1 MISIVQVLNKKQG
14 TKWDIE
20 DPAMLKRMKA
30 DPEHYEFLPELQKED
45 EKGEK
50 DKPAKVGK

>member
-1 MISIVQVLNKKQG
+1 VISIVQVLNKKQG